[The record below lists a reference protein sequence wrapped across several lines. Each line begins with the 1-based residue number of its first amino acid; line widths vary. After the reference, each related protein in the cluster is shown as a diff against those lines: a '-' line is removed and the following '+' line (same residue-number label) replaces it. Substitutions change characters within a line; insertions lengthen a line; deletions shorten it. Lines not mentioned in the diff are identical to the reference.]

1 MKQSKHLTLVGV
13 TLVVA
18 SLIAVLPSEAK
29 TDLTKK
35 MLLVFGFLMRS
46 RAIRLR
52 IRRKMVWMVKS
63 RARSRS

>member
-35 MLLVFGFLMRS
+35 MLLVFSFLMRS
-46 RAIRLR
+46 RTARLR

-63 RARSRS
+63 RARSR